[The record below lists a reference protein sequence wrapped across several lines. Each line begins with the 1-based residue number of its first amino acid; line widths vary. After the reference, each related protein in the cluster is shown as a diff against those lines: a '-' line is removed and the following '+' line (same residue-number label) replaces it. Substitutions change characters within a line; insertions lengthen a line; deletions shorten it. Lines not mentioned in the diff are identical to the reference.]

1 MFRLFFLFLVLLA
14 PDFLAGQC
22 DNQIT
27 PADNAVLRYKY
38 RGNRCEGF
46 YRSKVSAGSL
56 ALVSCTLG
64 EFRFKS
70 DPEERIT
77 LQVASEKAVNIRA
90 QGIPIDLYYRMDAS
104 LEPDQKLEW
113 DVASVLL
120 KDSKTAKA
128 FNIGLLAFRE
138 SEGNKIFYPVKS
150 VSKLLTPANTKDTVL
165 LQLMGSER
173 VESLKWQLN
182 NGPAIPL
189 KGPFPDGRSIRI
201 KIPAPD
207 SREKTQVLLIK
218 YKTPNG
224 LHEKSLPPIYLQL

>member
-46 YRSKVSAGSL
+46 YRSKVSAKSL

-120 KDSKTAKA
+120 KDSKTAK
-128 FNIGLLAFRE
+128 LLISDYSLF
-138 SEGNKIFYPVKS
+138 GNPKATKFLPGKS
-150 VSKLLTPANTKDTVL
+150 V
-165 LQLMGSER
+165 
-173 VESLKWQLN
+173 
-182 NGPAIPL
+182 PAIPL